1 MISPELLRKAAA
13 KYNKLFKW
21 LKTDQLKIILSFL
34 KRNVLKHMK
43 CSAGFFLR
51 MDMLF
56 IFGKTMLVLVLMNSM
71 KKPEYCRQNKDEGQ
85 EARFNIF
92 CFSAF
97 HNRTAIVRINQEQS
111 KEDYP
116 P

>member
-1 MISPELLRKAAA
+1 
-13 KYNKLFKW
+13 
-21 LKTDQLKIILSFL
+21 
-34 KRNVLKHMK
+34 MK